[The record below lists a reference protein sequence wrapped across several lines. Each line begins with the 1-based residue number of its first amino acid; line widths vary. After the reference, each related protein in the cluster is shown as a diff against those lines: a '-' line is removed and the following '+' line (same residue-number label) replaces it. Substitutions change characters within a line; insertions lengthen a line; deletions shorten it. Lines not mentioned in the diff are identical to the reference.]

1 MNTPLPPPGWYVDP
15 AAPPPAVERWWD
27 GTGWTAHTRAPAPR
41 TAPGPAA
48 PPPGSPV
55 APDGGFG
62 PPPAHGSQGVFGPGG
77 FGPPPPPPAPGPSR
91 PRGTTAALI
100 AGVVVVAACV
110 VGGVVLL
117 GGGDTPDDARPTAA
131 PTSAVSE
138 AAGSPTPT
146 PTRGPTGEA
155 DPRVLTDDLNGI
167 TLPVPEGWTTA
178 NTRSVGDVAMVT
190 DPSYDCP
197 GGGNSGFCYRGRIT
211 SATLTGSDETD
222 PKAVA
227 EADISEAA
235 DDLYDR
241 DTLDRRPYDGVTAKE
256 KAAAGQVA
264 VAGRAGYYVRWRVTT
279 GAGEGG
285 WVQSLAFRSSAGSE
299 AMVVVRFAFDAGS
312 EGPPLSLMDTVV
324 KGIEPVGG
332 SGGTG
337 GVGEG
342 LTPAPGG

>member
-1 MNTPLPPPGWYVDP
+1 MNTPTPPPGWYVDP

-27 GTGWTAHTRAPAPR
+27 GTGWTAHTRPPAAED
-41 TAPGPAA
+41 APGPAA
-48 PPPGSPV
+48 PRPGAPSV
-55 APDGGFG
+55 AGAGGGFG
-62 PPPAHGSQGVFGPGG
+62 PPPGAPAPRGAFGPGG
-77 FGPPPPPPAPGPSR
+77 FGPPAPAPGPAPR
-91 PRGTTAALI
+91 RGTTAVLVA
-100 AGVVVVAACV
+100 AAVVVAACA

-117 GGGDTPDDARPTAA
+117 GGGTPDDARPPAS
-131 PTSAVSE
+131 PSTSASE
-138 AAGSPTPT
+138 AAVTATPT
-146 PTRGPTGEA
+146 PEEEQTRDP

-167 TLPVPEGWTTA
+167 TLPVPEGWVKSDRLT
-178 NTRSVGDVAMVT
+178 VGDVAMVT

-197 GGGNSGFCYRGRIT
+197 GGSGSGFCFHGRII
-211 SATLTGSDETD
+211 SATVTGSDETD
-222 PKAVA
+222 PRAVA
-227 EADISEAA
+227 EADIADA
-235 DDLYDR
+235 VDDLYDR
-241 DTLDRRPYDGVTAKE
+241 DVLDRRPYEGVTAE
-256 KAAAGQVA
+256 RKAAAGQVA

-324 KGIEPVGG
+324 KGIEPLGG
-332 SGGTG
+332 SGGSG

>member
-27 GTGWTAHTRAPAPR
+27 GTGWTAHTRAPA
-41 TAPGPAA
+41 TGSAPGPPA

-62 PPPAHGSQGVFGPGG
+62 PPPAHVPQGA
-77 FGPPPPPPAPGPSR
+77 FGPPAPASAPSHR
-91 PRGTTAALI
+91 RGRTAALV
-100 AGVVVVAACV
+100 AGAVVVAACV

-117 GGGDTPDDARPTAA
+117 GGGDTPDDARSPATAA
-131 PTSAVSE
+131 SE
-138 AAGSPTPT
+138 AAVTPTPT
-146 PTRGPTGEA
+146 PEEEPTHA
-155 DPRVLTDDLNGI
+155 SDPRVLTDDLNGI

-178 NTRSVGDVAMVT
+178 HTRSVGDIAMVT

-197 GGGNSGFCYRGRIT
+197 GVSGLCYRGRIV
-211 SATLTGSDETD
+211 SATLTGSDESA
-222 PKAVA
+222 PRAVA
-227 EADISEAA
+227 EADIPDAVDE
-235 DDLYDR
+235 LYDR
-241 DTLDRRPYDGVTAKE
+241 DTLGRRPYDGVTARR

-264 VAGRAGYYVRWRVTT
+264 VAGRAGYYVRWRVET

-299 AMVVVRFAFDAGS
+299 AMVVVRFAFDAGPD
-312 EGPPLSLMDTVV
+312 GPPLSLIDTVV
-324 KGIEPVGG
+324 EGIDPIGAT
-332 SGGTG
+332 GGTG

>member
-27 GTGWTAHTRAPAPR
+27 GTGWTAHTRAPAAR
-41 TAPGPAA
+41 ATPGPAA

-62 PPPAHGSQGVFGPGG
+62 PPPAHGSQGAFGAGG
-77 FGPPPPPPAPGPSR
+77 FGPPAPVPGPARRRS
-91 PRGTTAALI
+91 TTVALV
-100 AGVVVVAACV
+100 AGAVVVAACA
-110 VGGVVLL
+110 VGGIVLL
-117 GGGDTPDDARPTAA
+117 GGGDTADDARPTAA
-131 PTSAVSE
+131 PTSAASE
-138 AAGSPTPT
+138 AAVTPTPT
-146 PTRGPTGEA
+146 PTEKPTRDS

-279 GAGEGG
+279 AAGGGG

-299 AMVVVRFAFDAGS
+299 AMVVVRFAFDAGP
-312 EGPPLSLMDTVV
+312 EGPPLSLIDTVV

>member
-27 GTGWTAHTRAPAPR
+27 GTGWTAHTRAPVAGA
-41 TAPGPAA
+41 APG
-48 PPPGSPV
+48 PGSPV

-62 PPPAHGSQGVFGPGG
+62 PPRSQAPQGG
-77 FGPPPPPPAPGPSR
+77 FGPVGFGPPATAASPAR
-91 PRGTTAALI
+91 RRGTVAALV
-100 AGVVVVAACV
+100 AGAVVVAVCA

-117 GGGDTPDDARPTAA
+117 GGGDTPADASGAAA
-131 PTSAVSE
+131 PSASS
-138 AAGSPTPT
+138 AASGTTPSATPSPTEG
-146 PTRGPTGEA
+146 PTRDPA
-155 DPRVLTDDLNGI
+155 PRVLTDELNGI
-167 TLPVPEGWTTA
+167 TLPVPEGWTKSTTLTA
-178 NTRSVGDVAMVT
+178 GDVAMVT

-197 GGGNSGFCYRGRIT
+197 GGSGSCHRGRII

-227 EADISEAA
+227 EADISDAV
-235 DDLYDR
+235 DLLYDR
-241 DTLDRRPYDGVTAKE
+241 DVVDRRPYDGVTAE
-256 KAAAGQVA
+256 REAAAGQVA

-279 GAGEGG
+279 GAGDGG
-285 WVQSLAFRSSAGSE
+285 WVQSLAFRSSVGSE
-299 AMVVVRFAFDAGS
+299 SMVVVRFAFDAGS

-324 KGIEPVGG
+324 KGIEPLGATGG
-332 SGGTG
+332 SG

>member
-27 GTGWTAHTRAPAPR
+27 GTGWTAHTPRPR

-48 PPPGSPV
+48 PAARLARG
-55 APDGGFG
+55 PDGGFG
-62 PPPAHGSQGVFGPGG
+62 PPPARLPGSLRPRRFRAA
-77 FGPPPPPPAPGPSR
+77 PPPRARPLR

-100 AGVVVVAACV
+100 AGAVVVAACV

-138 AAGSPTPT
+138 AAGTPTPT
-146 PTRGPTGEA
+146 PTQGPTGEA

>member
-27 GTGWTAHTRAPAPR
+27 GTGWTAHTRAPA
-41 TAPGPAA
+41 TGATSGPAA
-48 PPPGSPV
+48 PPPGSPM

-62 PPPAHGSQGVFGPGG
+62 PPPAHGSQGAFGPGG
-77 FGPPPPPPAPGPSR
+77 FGPPAPAPGPAR
-91 PRGTTAALI
+91 RRGTTAALV
-100 AGVVVVAACV
+100 AGAVVVAACV
-110 VGGVVLL
+110 TGGVVLL

-131 PTSAVSE
+131 PTSAASE
-138 AAGSPTPT
+138 AAVTPTPT
-146 PTRGPTGEA
+146 PSQGPTRDP

-197 GGGNSGFCYRGRIT
+197 GGGSSGFCHRGRIT

-241 DTLDRRPYDGVTAKE
+241 DTLDRRPYDGVTAKK

-285 WVQSLAFRSSAGSE
+285 WVQSLAFRSSVGSE

-312 EGPPLSLMDTVV
+312 EGPPLSLIDTVV